1 MKSLKIAYRTLCR
14 NRRRMILTTALI
26 AIGVVFVL
34 LFSAFS
40 GSFKHY
46 MIGQITDSM
55 LGHLQIHRQGYVA
68 SLDNMP
74 LDKNIPEAKL
84 RTITRELDAMEG
96 IASYSLRL
104 KHSALISNFD
114 TSTNIRLN
122 GIDPAIEHATLPLLR
137 SRIIGNADFAPGEV
151 LIPDIVAKGMNL
163 KIGDSVVLVVTNSIG
178 SMNARTFKIAG
189 ILQSI
194 SGPGGRDGYLH
205 IGDSQSLLRL
215 HQNEANEIAI
225 RIHDLSTLPQIRQ
238 KLTHLLLASHKP
250 PLEIHGWEDLSPFS
264 SIAKMID
271 LMSVSI
277 QIILISIVLISILN
291 VMIMSVYERIKEIGT
306 LTAIGTPSSF
316 VLSTFLFEGM
326 LLGIFGLVAG
336 VALSYGIVY
345 GIGDMTISFGR
356 QDDILLSPV
365 LACTQV
371 ALIGILVIVV
381 SALASLYP
389 ALKAARMNPVDAL
402 RS

>member
-1 MKSLKIAYRTLCR
+1 MKSLKIAYRTLKR
-14 NRRRMILTTALI
+14 NHRRMILTTTLI
-26 AIGVVFVL
+26 AIGVIFVL

-40 GSFKHY
+40 GSFKSY

-55 LGHLQIHRQGYVA
+55 LGHIQIHQKGYVA

-74 LDKNIPEAKL
+74 LDKNIPEHKL
-84 RTITRELDAMEG
+84 RTITRELDALDG

-104 KHSALISNFD
+104 KHSALISNFE

-122 GIDPAIEHATLPLLR
+122 GIDPTQEHATLPLLR

-189 ILQSI
+189 ILHSI
-194 SGPGGRDGYLH
+194 SGPGGRDGYIH
-205 IGDSQSLLRL
+205 IDDSRRLLRL
-215 HQNEANEIAI
+215 QRSEANEIAI
-225 RIHDLSTLPQIRQ
+225 RLHDLSALPKIHQ
-238 KLTHLLLASHKP
+238 KLADTLLTSERF
-250 PLEIHGWEDLSPFS
+250 PLELHGWQELSPFS

-291 VMIMSVYERIKEIGT
+291 VMIMSVFERIKEIGT
-306 LTAIGTPSSF
+306 LTAIGTPPSF
-316 VLSTFLFEGM
+316 ILSTFLFEGM
-326 LLGIFGLVAG
+326 LLGLFGLIAG
-336 VALSYGIVY
+336 ILVSHGIVY
-345 GIGDMTISFGR
+345 WIGDLTISFGR

-365 LACTQV
+365 LLCSQA
-371 ALIGILVIVV
+371 AIISLLVLAV

>member
-1 MKSLKIAYRTLCR
+1 MKSLKIAYRTLNR
-14 NRRRMILTTALI
+14 NRRRMLLTTSLI
-26 AIGVVFVL
+26 AIGVAFVL

-40 GSFKHY
+40 GSFKSY

-55 LGHLQIHRQGYVA
+55 LGHLQIHQKGYVA

-74 LDKNIPEAKL
+74 LDKNIPEHKL
-84 RTITRELDAMEG
+84 RTIERELDSLEG

-122 GIDPAIEHATLPLLR
+122 GIDPTMEHTTLPLLR

-163 KIGDSVVLVVTNSIG
+163 KIGDSVVLVVTNNIG
-178 SMNARTFKIAG
+178 SMNAKTFKIAG

-194 SGPGGRDGYLH
+194 SGPGGRDGYIH
-205 IGDSQSLLRL
+205 IDDSHRLLRL
-215 HQNEANEIAI
+215 HQNEANEIAV
-225 RIHDLSTLPQIRQ
+225 RLDDLSAIPKVHK
-238 KLTHLLLASHKP
+238 KLTELLLHSNKTP
-250 PLEIHGWEDLSPFS
+250 IEIHGWEDLSPFS

-306 LTAIGTPSSF
+306 LTAIGTPASF

-336 VALSYGIVY
+336 TAISYGVVY
-345 GIGDMTISFGR
+345 WIGDMTISFGR
-356 QDDILLSPV
+356 QDDILLSPA
-365 LACTQV
+365 LRYTQV
-371 ALIGILVIVV
+371 ALIGILVILV

>member
-1 MKSLKIAYRTLCR
+1 MKSLKIAYRTLKR

-26 AIGVVFVL
+26 AIGVMFVL
-34 LFSAFS
+34 LFAAFS

-74 LDKNIPEAKL
+74 LDKNIPEHKL
-84 RTITRELDAMEG
+84 RTIERELDAMEG
-96 IASYSLRL
+96 IVSYSLRL

-114 TSTNIRLN
+114 TSTNLRLN
-122 GIDPAIEHATLPLLR
+122 GIDPAIEHSTLPQLR
-137 SRIIGNADFAPGEV
+137 SRIIGNADFAHGEV

-163 KIGDSVVLVVTNSIG
+163 KIGDSVVLVVTNNIG
-178 SMNARTFKIAG
+178 SMNARTFKVAG

-194 SGPGGRDGYLH
+194 SGPGGRDGYIH
-205 IGDSQSLLRL
+205 IDDSRSLLRL

-225 RIHDLSTLPQIRQ
+225 RLHDLSALPQIRQ
-238 KLTHLLLASHKP
+238 KLTHLLLASNKP
-250 PLEIHGWEDLSPFS
+250 PLEIHGWEELSPFS

-271 LMSVSI
+271 LMSISI

-306 LTAIGTPSSF
+306 MSAIGTPSSF
-316 VLSTFLFEGM
+316 ILSTFLFEGM
-326 LLGIFGLVAG
+326 LLGIFGLVVG
-336 VALSYGIVY
+336 TALSYGVVY
-345 GIGDMTISFGR
+345 GIGDMTIRFGR

-371 ALIGILVIVV
+371 AFIGVLVIVV